1 MTNIYC
7 TYFNES
13 YLNRGI
19 VLYRSLRKF
28 VPDSILEVLCIDDN
42 TYDFFVKRTS
52 QFPGVIPCRVADFES
67 RHPDLVAVK
76 PTRTFLE
83 YLFTCSSVWTS
94 DVAARNQQ
102 ADFITYL
109 DADMMLFSSP
119 APVLEKMDGKD
130 ILICAHNYANPTTP
144 ETYAPGVFNVGWLTF
159 RTSSVGM
166 ECLTQWA
173 KDCIEWCYDRVEGN
187 KYADQK
193 YLDAWPARY
202 GDKLMIAPRT
212 LDYGPWG
219 IRKNDLSRVDNTPCV
234 QGEPIIAFHYSGL
247 RILDEKHYT
256 TTCAFAYQTATIL
269 KLIYDPYVKSLQES
283 TSEFN
288 LAKCR
293 SARHTRASFVTQIFN
308 AYRIGKP
315 LLSGFKRFLQ
325 VHSLHLMSSC
335 EIDTFRLK
343 LFLERQFAA
352 RDNNLLT

>member
-42 TYDFFVKRTS
+42 TYDFLVKRAS

-119 APVLEKMDGKD
+119 APVLEQMDGKD

-159 RTSSVGM
+159 RTSPVGM

-173 KDCIEWCYDRVEGN
+173 NDCIEWCYDRVEGD

-219 IRKNDLSRVDNTPCV
+219 IWKNDLSLVDNTPCV

-256 TTCAFAYQTATIL
+256 TGCVFDYDITTIL
-269 KLIYDPYVKSLQES
+269 RLVYEPHIKLL
-283 TSEFN
+283 TAATREFN
-288 LAKCR
+288 LNKCR
-293 SARHTRASFVTQIFN
+293 PARNSKASFIFQLFN
-308 AYRIGKP
+308 VHLLDKP
-315 LLSGFKRFLQ
+315 FISCIKRALQ
-325 VHSLHLMSSC
+325 SRSLPLMDAC
-335 EIDTFRLK
+335 GINTIKLK
-343 LFLERQFAA
+343 LFLERLFAS